1 MCGRFTL
8 TADPA
13 DLQAAFNLAEAPPAL
28 APRYNIAP
36 TQPVAVVANN
46 SGGKLEFFRWGL
58 IPSWATD
65 PAIGNRLINARAET
79 LAEKP
84 SFRSALKKRRCLIL
98 ADGFYE
104 WKKAGK
110 SKTPMHIQLKDGAPF
125 AFAGL
130 WEVWRAPDESLIK
143 SCAIITTAPN
153 TFMEKIHDRM
163 PVILPP
169 AAYDT
174 WLSPGDLPAETALP
188 LLKAFAASKMKAAQV
203 STLVNSPAF
212 DSPECVKPV

>member
-8 TADPA
+8 TAEPA
-13 DLQAAFNLAEAPPAL
+13 DLQAAFNLAEAPPTP

-46 SGGKLEFFRWGL
+46 FGGKLEFF
-58 IPSWATD
+58 
-65 PAIGNRLINARAET
+65 
-79 LAEKP
+79 
-84 SFRSALKKRRCLIL
+84 
-98 ADGFYE
+98 
-104 WKKAGK
+104 
-110 SKTPMHIQLKDGAPF
+110 
-125 AFAGL
+125 L
-130 WEVWRAPDESLIK
+130 WEVRRAPDESLIK
-143 SCAIITTAPN
+143 SCAIITVAPN

-169 AAYDT
+169 AAYGT

-188 LLKAFAASKMKAAQV
+188 LLKAFAASKKMKAAQV